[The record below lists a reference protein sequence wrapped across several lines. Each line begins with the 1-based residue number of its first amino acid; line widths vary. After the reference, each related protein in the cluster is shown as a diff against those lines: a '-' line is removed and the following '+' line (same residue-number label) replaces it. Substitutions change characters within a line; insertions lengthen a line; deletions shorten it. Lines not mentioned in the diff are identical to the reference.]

1 MLADVLGLVGSS
13 PTPGASDV
21 GSKAKNIYLKSE
33 IIPEKIFYKEK
44 QEEDLT
50 DEEIT
55 SLNVQSAVIKVGR
68 ITWSPGEVIS
78 PKQFMKDLDLS
89 YEEVNDFFANILASR
104 NKSA

>member
-1 MLADVLGLVGSS
+1 
-13 PTPGASDV
+13 
-21 GSKAKNIYLKSE
+21 
-33 IIPEKIFYKEK
+33 
-44 QEEDLT
+44 
-50 DEEIT
+50 
-55 SLNVQSAVIKVGR
+55 LNVQPAVIKVGR